1 LDEISFTEASATARG
16 FCLSSTQACTNTW
29 VYGGLRIA
37 DGQAVALC
45 AVASEDDS
53 GGL

>member
-1 LDEISFTEASATARG
+1 VRISAEKI
-16 FCLSSTQACTNTW
+16 TNTW

-45 AVASEDDS
+45 AVASEDHS
-53 GGL
+53 GEL